1 MIYDF
6 GYGSNNAPFGIVVN
20 GIAPGEVATGLINW
34 NEGDSINTEY
44 NHFGRMAMPEEVANL
59 ALFW

>member
-1 MIYDF
+1 M
-6 GYGSNNAPFGIVVN
+6 N